1 MENFKKSSAPSS
13 FGSHTNSAKTK
24 TPKSSQ
30 TKMLSTDSVK
40 GKLADDLSARKSAA
54 EPQQVSHGAKT
65 SSSSKQKIVASH
77 QRHSAVVDHTASGSH
92 EVSQSSTEMV
102 ALERQDKKPKQE
114 LSTKVNSDRQR
125 VSKKQP
131 NSAHGD
137 SRPASRSS
145 VYACYLNINQFQQLS

>member
-1 MENFKKSSAPSS
+1 
-13 FGSHTNSAKTK
+13 
-24 TPKSSQ
+24 
-30 TKMLSTDSVK
+30 MLSTDSVK
-40 GKLADDLSARKSAA
+40 GKLTDDLSARKSAA
-54 EPQQVSHGAKT
+54 GPQQASHGAKT
-65 SSSSKQKIVASH
+65 SSSSKQKVVASH
-77 QRHSAVVDHTASGSH
+77 QRHSAASGSH

-145 VYACYLNINQFQQLS
+145 VYACYLNINQFQHVL